1 MSEENKVTIDGEEYS
16 FEGLTVETQ
25 ANIARVNE
33 LRREVSALQIQVN
46 DEGVI
51 EDAKFKTYGCGS
63 AIASSLQMIEM
74 LKGKTLEEAKGIKDR
89 EIADLLELPPI
100 KIHCSVLAEDSIK
113 RAIADY
119 ESKKT

>member
-46 DEGVI
+46 ERQ
-51 EDAKFKTYGCGS
+51 AL
-63 AIASSLQMIEM
+63 LQMYIQAISDSV
-74 LKGKTLEEAKGIKDR
+74 KAVDDEEDEAVVK
-89 EIADLLELPPI
+89 
-100 KIHCSVLAEDSIK
+100 
-113 RAIADY
+113 
-119 ESKKT
+119 

>member
-46 DEGVI
+46 ERQAV
-51 EDAKFKTYGCGS
+51 
-63 AIASSLQMIEM
+63 LQMYIQAISDSV
-74 LKGKTLEEAKGIKDR
+74 KAVDDEEDEA
-89 EIADLLELPPI
+89 
-100 KIHCSVLAEDSIK
+100 VVQ
-113 RAIADY
+113 
-119 ESKKT
+119 

>member
-46 DEGVI
+46 ERQ
-51 EDAKFKTYGCGS
+51 AL
-63 AIASSLQMIEM
+63 LQMYIQAISDSV
-74 LKGKTLEEAKGIKDR
+74 KTVDDEEDEA
-89 EIADLLELPPI
+89 
-100 KIHCSVLAEDSIK
+100 VVQ
-113 RAIADY
+113 
-119 ESKKT
+119 

>member
-46 DEGVI
+46 ERQ
-51 EDAKFKTYGCGS
+51 AL
-63 AIASSLQMIEM
+63 LQMYIQAISDSV
-74 LKGKTLEEAKGIKDR
+74 KAVDDEEDEA
-89 EIADLLELPPI
+89 
-100 KIHCSVLAEDSIK
+100 VVQ
-113 RAIADY
+113 
-119 ESKKT
+119 

>member
-46 DEGVI
+46 ERQ
-51 EDAKFKTYGCGS
+51 AL
-63 AIASSLQMIEM
+63 LQMYIQAISDSV
-74 LKGKTLEEAKGIKDR
+74 KAVDDEEDEAV
-89 EIADLLELPPI
+89 AQ
-100 KIHCSVLAEDSIK
+100 
-113 RAIADY
+113 
-119 ESKKT
+119 